1 MEKVSFSAVTNRCGS
16 GNWEYNAGIDN
27 GLWVVSVSNLDS
39 NLKGHLSDAVEGR
52 VESPFG

>member
-1 MEKVSFSAVTNRCGS
+1 MEVGTGNVMLVLIMVCG
-16 GNWEYNAGIDN
+16 E
-27 GLWVVSVSNLDS
+27 VSVSNLDS